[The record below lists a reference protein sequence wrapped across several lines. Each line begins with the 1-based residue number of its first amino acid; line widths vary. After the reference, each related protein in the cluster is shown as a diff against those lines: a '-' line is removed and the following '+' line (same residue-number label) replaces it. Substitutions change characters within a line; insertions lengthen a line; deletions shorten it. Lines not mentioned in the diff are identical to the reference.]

1 MCFLTDL
8 KALFAALLLALACLP
23 GEAAETRLLRYPDIH
38 EDKIV
43 FCYGGDI
50 YTASSNGQN
59 VKRLTS
65 FPGEELLP
73 KFSPDGERIAF
84 SAEFEGNKEVYVM
97 SVQGGKPKRLTF
109 HPAEEYVVDWH
120 PDGAHIIFRSNGSSF
135 SYRFNRLHRVA
146 AQGGLPTVLEL
157 AEADLASFNDR
168 GDRIAF
174 CRTSLETLF
183 WKRYR
188 GGAGPNIWTYDFK
201 TRQAELVIDDRSINH
216 HPLWLGDVI
225 YFVSD
230 RGKTREQNLWAYSCT
245 SRAVRQLT
253 FYEGWSVRWP
263 SQGGG
268 RIIYENEG
276 RLCVYDAKS
285 GKIASLKISLAHP
298 DGFLAATIRNVKGG
312 LSSATLSPDGQS
324 VIVGARGELF
334 RLELPTK
341 TARNLTGTP
350 GINERSAVWSPDGR
364 RCAYISDASGEEEI
378 YIRTDGSD
386 AAPIQVSHGLTSKL
400 GGLNWSP
407 DGTKI
412 GYSDKRASFYVVE
425 LETGEVRKIF
435 FNEYF
440 ASERFVTAAWSPDS
454 RWLAYENGS
463 PNWFSSVFL
472 YSFESGRSFRVTDE
486 LTNAYQPRFDPQ
498 GRYLFWIAD
507 DSVNVQDSYWDDDHH
522 MVNPAHIIA
531 ATLRQDQPSP
541 FPAVRETGSPRQEQA
556 AFPIRIDLEGLGHR
570 TAALPVGSSNYRG
583 LIALR
588 DKLIYQS
595 SPDNGDS
602 AVKVYDLLEQK
613 EAVLLQGTYSF
624 SPGARGGK
632 LVYYAGGRAGLLDIS
647 PDGKGGD
654 VPLDL
659 SGLTMTIDHRKEWPQ
674 IFNEAW
680 RIQRDF
686 FFSEGLRGVDWE
698 AMKRKYEV
706 FLPFVASRRDL
717 NDLIAALFSELGQ
730 SHVEIQGGETPR
742 LPANKIGLLGI
753 DLEWD
758 PSARLYR
765 IAKIYRGRNTE
776 PGMES
781 PLTLPGLNI
790 KEGDYLLA
798 IDGAPLQ
805 EGTNPDAHL
814 VDKAGENV
822 VLTIHD
828 KPTRTG
834 ARTVGVR
841 AASFSESQGDRLRY
855 NDWVLCNIEK
865 VSRASGGKVGY
876 IHIPDTSSSGMEAFF
891 RYFYAQIHKEG
902 LVIDIRF
909 NSGGYSPYWMIERL
923 NRSMI
928 YYSRFPYGKA
938 PMKEPSTGFF
948 GPKACLVNEWAE
960 SGGENFA
967 SIFRLIK
974 AGPLIG
980 RRTAGNLASTRGFS
994 LLDGGVVMYPAEGK
1008 QNGRGEDVVENI
1020 GVLPDLETVN
1030 RPDDLVRGKDPQL
1043 ERGIL
1048 EIMKRLAEA
1057 AKDR

>member
-1 MCFLTDL
+1 MCFLNNL
-8 KALFAALLLALACLP
+8 KAFFTAGLFVSACLP
-23 GEAAETRLLRYPDIH
+23 GAAAETRLLRYPDIH

-43 FCYGGDI
+43 FCYGGDV
-50 YTASSNGQN
+50 YTAASSGGS

-97 SVQGGKPKRLTF
+97 SVHGGKPKRLTY
-109 HPAEEYVVDWH
+109 HPAEECVVDWH
-120 PDGAHIIFRSNGSSF
+120 PDGDSVVFRSNGSSF
-135 SYRFNRLHRVA
+135 SYRFNRLHRVS
-146 AQGGLPTVLEL
+146 AQGGLPVVMEL

-168 GDRIAF
+168 GDQIAF
-174 CRTSLETLF
+174 CRTSLETLL

-188 GGAGPNIWTYDFK
+188 GGAGPSIWTYDFK
-201 TRQAELVIDDRSINH
+201 TRKAELVIDDGSINH
-216 HPLWLGDVI
+216 HPLWLSDDI

-230 RGKTREQNLWAYSCT
+230 RGETREQNLWAYS
-245 SRAVRQLT
+245 RANRTVRQLT
-253 FYEGWSVRWP
+253 FYKEWGVRWP
-263 SQGGG
+263 SRGGH

-276 RLCVYDAKS
+276 RLCVFDAES
-285 GKIASLKISLAHP
+285 GKTSLLKISLAVP
-298 DGFLAATIRNVKGG
+298 DSFLAATVRNVKDS

-324 VIVGARGELF
+324 LIVGARGELF
-334 RLELPTK
+334 RLDLPAK

-350 GINERSAVWSPDGR
+350 GIHERSAAWSPDGR
-364 RCAYISDASGEEEI
+364 RYAHISDETGEEEI
-378 YIRTDGSD
+378 YIRTEGSV
-386 AAPIQVSHGLTSKL
+386 AAPIRVSHGPASKL
-400 GGLNWSP
+400 GGLSWSP
-407 DGTKI
+407 DGRMI

-425 LETGEVRKIF
+425 LETGKVRKIF

-454 RWLAYENGS
+454 RWLAYENGN
-463 PNWFSSVFL
+463 PNWYSSIFL

-486 LTNAYQPRFDPQ
+486 LSNAYQPRFDPQ
-498 GRYLFWIAD
+498 GHYLFWVAD
-507 DSVNVQDSYWDDDHH
+507 GSVNVQDSYWDDDHH
-522 MVNPAHIIA
+522 VVNPSQIIVA
-531 ATLRQDQPSP
+531 SLRRDQPSP
-541 FPAVRETGSPRQEQA
+541 FATDREAGSPRQEQA
-556 AFPIRIDLEGLGHR
+556 AFPIRIDVEGLGLR
-570 TAALPVGSSNYRG
+570 TAALPVESSNYRG

-595 SPDNGDS
+595 SPDNGEP
-602 AVKVYDLLEQK
+602 AVKVFDLLNNQEGI
-613 EAVLLQGTYSF
+613 LLQGTYSLAP
-624 SPGARGGK
+624 SARADK

-647 PDGKGGD
+647 TDGKDGN

-659 SGLTMTIDHRKEWPQ
+659 SGLTMTIDFRKEWPQ

-686 FFSEGLRGVDWE
+686 FFDDRLRGVDWA

-742 LPANKIGLLGI
+742 LPPNKIGLLGA
-753 DLEWD
+753 DLEWN
-758 PSARLYR
+758 PSRRLYR

-790 KEGDYLLA
+790 QEGDYLLA
-798 IDGAPLQ
+798 VDGTPL
-805 EGTNPDAHL
+805 EERTNPGSLL
-814 VDKAGENV
+814 VDKAGESV
-822 VLTIHD
+822 ALTIQD
-828 KPTRTG
+828 QPARTG
-834 ARTVGVR
+834 ARIVSVR
-841 AASFSESQGDRLRY
+841 AASFSESQGDLLRY
-855 NDWVLCNIEK
+855 NDWVSSNIEK
-865 VSRASGGKVGY
+865 VSRATGGRVGY
-876 IHIPDTSSSGMEAFF
+876 IHFPDTSTSGMASFF

-902 LVIDIRF
+902 LIVDIRF

-948 GPKACLVNEWAE
+948 GPKACLINEWAE

-967 SIFRLIK
+967 SIFRLIN

-980 RRTAGNLASTRGFS
+980 RRTAGNLASTRGFL

-1020 GVLPDLETVN
+1020 GVFPDLEAVN
-1030 RPDDLVRGKDPQL
+1030 RPDDLVQGKDPQL

-1048 EIMKRLAEA
+1048 EIMKRLANP
-1057 AKDR
+1057 AKDN